1 MRNSGGSDNLNED
14 TLGSIL
20 KVGLAQCVALEFSR
34 GNYRE
39 VKVASRYLP
48 WLFQPPSAVSQGFV
62 NHVIHSLCRN
72 HHVTVDHVTLCCR
85 AREFVESVG
94 HIRVLSWLLLGS
106 LTHTAIA
113 RTSAH
118 VISTPVPLSSSAVVA
133 DVITVILTGF
143 PEQSKV

>member
-62 NHVIHSLCRN
+62 NHVIHSL
-72 HHVTVDHVTLCCR
+72 
-85 AREFVESVG
+85 
-94 HIRVLSWLLLGS
+94 
-106 LTHTAIA
+106 
-113 RTSAH
+113 
-118 VISTPVPLSSSAVVA
+118 
-133 DVITVILTGF
+133 
-143 PEQSKV
+143 